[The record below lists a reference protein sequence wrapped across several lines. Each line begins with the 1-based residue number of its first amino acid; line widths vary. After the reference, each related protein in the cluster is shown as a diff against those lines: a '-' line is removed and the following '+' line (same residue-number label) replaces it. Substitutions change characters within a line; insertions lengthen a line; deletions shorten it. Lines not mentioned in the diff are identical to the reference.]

1 MRMTQKPVPYL
12 VFPTEQ
18 QRQQREGDI
27 MQRRGNGRRQEI
39 TTHQPGYSQ
48 RQQGLKSPEWY
59 EPKKHSDR
67 GAQGD
72 CVGGILELE
81 ELPSLV
87 ADPMDRVHSDQVTE
101 LYSAMKHRISGET
114 GGNGSA
120 YVRVGVGAPG
130 ETDRSMCVSACGRGG
145 GSCASKKK

>member
-48 RQQGLKSPEWY
+48 RQQGLKSPEGY

-67 GAQGD
+67 CTQGD
-72 CVGGILELE
+72 CVGGILKLE

-87 ADPMDRVHSDQVTE
+87 ADPMDRVHNHQVTE
-101 LYSAMKHRISGET
+101 LYPAMKQRISGET
-114 GGNGSA
+114 DRGGDVSA
-120 YVRVGVGAPG
+120 YARVGVRA
-130 ETDRSMCVSACGRGG
+130 
-145 GSCASKKK
+145 